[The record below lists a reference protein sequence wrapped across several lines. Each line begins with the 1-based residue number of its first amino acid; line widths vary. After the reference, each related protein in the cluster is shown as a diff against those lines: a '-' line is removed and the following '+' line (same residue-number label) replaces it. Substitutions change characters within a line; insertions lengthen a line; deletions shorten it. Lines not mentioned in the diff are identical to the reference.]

1 MILKVLVVTEK
12 KMVDVRSVKYNFE
25 SSKENV
31 NTALRTMTFKKRK
44 LACSSQD
51 IDHHDH
57 DHHEHENS
65 MILIKDSVRLSKS
78 RKLGDHLEEKEPAAA
93 SSDPARPELSDDQLH
108 HGAATKLQ
116 KFYKSYR
123 TRRNLADCAVVIEEL
138 WWKGLDFAALSRS
151 SVSFFDSNK
160 SETAISRWA
169 RARVRAAKVGKGLS
183 KDEKAQK
190 LALTHWLEAIDP
202 RHRYGHNLHK
212 YYDVWFASD
221 SIQPFFYWLDI
232 GDGKEVTLEKCPRT
246 KQQQEC
252 IKYLGPK
259 EREAYEVVMEKGKLV
274 YKQSRVCVDTHTPK
288 DSKWMFVLSTSRN
301 LYVGEKKKGL
311 FHHSSFLSGA
321 ATIASGRLV
330 AQNGILEAIWSY
342 SGHYRPTEENFIE
355 LCNFLEDHHIDLTDV
370 KKTPT
375 DDDVPP
381 PPKSIPDQEKA
392 SSSTTTTTTTLPNNE
407 AIEAKA
413 LEENDDD
420 DKRKNTTHNIVEEDH
435 HHHHQHQVLQVIVGM
450 KMLCKWST
458 GAGPRISCVGDY
470 PPELKS
476 HALEQ
481 VNLSPK
487 TTSSSSI
494 KPDHHHGASPF
505 FPTRSS
511 GGGPIPS
518 SPRPSPKIH
527 LSSSPRRLV
536 CINGSLASPRPWPA
550 FDRIKEVN

>member
-1 MILKVLVVTEK
+1 
-12 KMVDVRSVKYNFE
+12 MVDVRSVKYNFE
-25 SSKENV
+25 SSKEDV
-31 NTALRTMTFKKRK
+31 NTPLRTMSFKKRQ

-51 IDHHDH
+51 I

-65 MILIKDSVRLSKS
+65 MILIKDSVMLFKS

-93 SSDPARPELSDDQLH
+93 SLDPARPELSDQLH

-123 TRRNLADCAVVIEEL
+123 TRRNLADCAVAVEEL

-151 SVSFFDSNK
+151 SVSFFNSNK

-169 RARVRAAKVGKGLS
+169 RARVGKGLS

-246 KQQQEC
+246 KLQQEC

-274 YKQSRVCVDTHTPK
+274 YKQSRVCVDTYTPK
-288 DSKWMFVLSTSRN
+288 DSKWMFVLGTSRN

-355 LCNFLEDHHIDLTDV
+355 FCNFLEDYHIDLTDV

-375 DDDVPP
+375 DDDIPP
-381 PPKSIPDQEKA
+381 LPKSIPDQEKT
-392 SSSTTTTTTTLPNNE
+392 SSSTTTTTLPNNEE

-413 LEENDDD
+413 LEENGDDE
-420 DKRKNTTHNIVEEDH
+420 KRNTTHNIVEEDH
-435 HHHHQHQVLQVIVGM
+435 LHHHHQEEEELQQVCVGLTM
-450 KMLCKWST
+450 PHKWST

-470 PPELKS
+470 PPELKF

-487 TTSSSSI
+487 TSSSSLI
-494 KPDHHHGASPF
+494 KPHHHGASPLI
-505 FPTRSS
+505 PVRSC

-527 LSSSPRRLV
+527 LSPSPRRLI
-536 CINGSLASPRPWPA
+536 CINGSLASPKTIA
-550 FDRIKEVN
+550 CL

>member
-1 MILKVLVVTEK
+1 MILKILVVTGK

-25 SSKENV
+25 SSKEDV
-31 NTALRTMTFKKRK
+31 NTPLRTMGFKKRQ

-51 IDHHDH
+51 I

-65 MILIKDSVRLSKS
+65 MILIKDSVMLFKS

-93 SSDPARPELSDDQLH
+93 SLDPARPELSDQLH

-123 TRRNLADCAVVIEEL
+123 TRRNLADCAVAVEEL

-151 SVSFFDSNK
+151 SVSFFNSNK

-190 LALTHWLEAIDP
+190 LALTHWLEA
-202 RHRYGHNLHK
+202 
-212 YYDVWFASD
+212 
-221 SIQPFFYWLDI
+221 
-232 GDGKEVTLEKCPRT
+232 
-246 KQQQEC
+246 
-252 IKYLGPK
+252 K

-288 DSKWMFVLSTSRN
+288 DSKWMFVLGTSRN

-355 LCNFLEDHHIDLTDV
+355 FCNFLEDYHIDLTDV

-375 DDDVPP
+375 DDDIPP
-381 PPKSIPDQEKA
+381 LPKSIPDQEKT
-392 SSSTTTTTTTLPNNE
+392 SSSTTTTTLPNNEE

-413 LEENDDD
+413 LEENGDDE
-420 DKRKNTTHNIVEEDH
+420 KRNTTHNIVEEDH
-435 HHHHQHQVLQVIVGM
+435 LHHHHQEEEELQQVCVGLTM
-450 KMLCKWST
+450 PHKWST

-470 PPELKS
+470 PPELKF

-487 TTSSSSI
+487 TSSSSLI
-494 KPDHHHGASPF
+494 KPHHHGASPLI
-505 FPTRSS
+505 PVRSC

-527 LSSSPRRLV
+527 LSPSPRRLI
-536 CINGSLASPRPWPA
+536 CINGSLASPKTIA
-550 FDRIKEVN
+550 CL